1 MEVIYVHGHISST
14 YIIVPIVSSLRL
26 ELSAE
31 VGRQVEVDSSEK
43 HCPWDT
49 NFTDARCLDKDQK
62 AWDEQIY
69 ATEDDCILM
78 KNYSFQTYLKLSL
91 FFVLFFT

>member
-1 MEVIYVHGHISST
+1 MWALHNSGGRKIS
-14 YIIVPIVSSLRL
+14 IFINQLR
-26 ELSAE
+26 
-31 VGRQVEVDSSEK
+31 RFPWTRVEVDSSEK

>member
-1 MEVIYVHGHISST
+1 MLSHIHRSQT
-14 YIIVPIVSSLRL
+14 MRTGLQIVKEAADI
-26 ELSAE
+26 E
-31 VGRQVEVDSSEK
+31 VEVDSSEK